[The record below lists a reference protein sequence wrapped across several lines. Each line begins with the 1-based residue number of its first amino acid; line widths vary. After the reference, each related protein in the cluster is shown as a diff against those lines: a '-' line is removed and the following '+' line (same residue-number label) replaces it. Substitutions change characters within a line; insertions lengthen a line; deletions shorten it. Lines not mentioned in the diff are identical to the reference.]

1 MRYPSVRATL
11 LAAMI
16 AALPGVAAAQFPPP
30 PPPPGSPPAAV
41 QDRWPNPPNAPQAD
55 RDQPPSPQP
64 PATRPTPRSQP
75 EQARPA
81 PAPAPAADR
90 ARPAAQKPVPRGSAT
105 EVACNGVFVK
115 DSSHLKLATK
125 YDSRNIVFGKVD
137 GPDGAKIDASVLF
150 PNDPRRRL
158 EVLWNND
165 ADRSETSVIAINGK
179 SQWTAP
185 KGLKLGLAIA
195 ALEKAN
201 GRPFKLTG
209 FDSDGAASVVGWEG
223 GALATLP
230 GGCKIGIRLFA
241 DPKAPENARSAAAG
255 DKELLS
261 NDPKMLA
268 VKPTIGEIL
277 IGY

>member
-11 LAAMI
+11 VAAMI

-30 PPPPGSPPAAV
+30 PSPPGSPPAAL
-41 QDRWPNPPNAPQAD
+41 QDRWPNSPNAPQAD
-55 RDQPPSPQP
+55 PVQPSAQQP
-64 PATRPTPRSQP
+64 APRRQP
-75 EQARPA
+75 EQAKPA
-81 PAPAPAADR
+81 PAPTADR
-90 ARPAAQKPVPRGSAT
+90 ARPAAQKPAPRVSAT
-105 EVACNGVFVK
+105 EVACTGVFVK
-115 DSSHLKLATK
+115 DSNHLKLATK
-125 YDSRNIVFGKVD
+125 YDSRNIIFGKVD

-158 EVLWNND
+158 EVLWNNE

-223 GALATLP
+223 GALAALP

>member
-1 MRYPSVRATL
+1 MNYPCVRATL
-11 LAAMI
+11 VAAMI

-30 PPPPGSPPAAV
+30 PPPPSGSPPAAV
-41 QDRWPNPPNAPQAD
+41 QERWPNPPNAPQAEPVQ
-55 RDQPPSPQP
+55 QPAPQP
-64 PATRPTPRSQP
+64 APRRQP
-75 EQARPA
+75 EQAKPA

-90 ARPAAQKPVPRGSAT
+90 ARPAAQKPVPRVAAT
-105 EVACNGVFVK
+105 EVTCSGVFVK

-125 YDSRNIVFGKVD
+125 YDSRNIIFGKVD
-137 GPDGAKIDASVLF
+137 GPDATKIDASILF

-158 EVLWNND
+158 EVLWNNE

-209 FDSDGAASVVGWEG
+209 FGSDGAASVVGWEG
-223 GALATLP
+223 GALAAVP
-230 GGCKIGIRLFA
+230 GGCKIGVRLFA
-241 DPKAPENARSAAAG
+241 DPKTPENARSAVAG
-255 DKELLS
+255 DKELFS

>member
-11 LAAMI
+11 VAAMI

-30 PPPPGSPPAAV
+30 PSPPGSPPAAV
-41 QDRWPNPPNAPQAD
+41 QDRWPNPPNPPQAD
-55 RDQPPSPQP
+55 QVQPTAQQP
-64 PATRPTPRSQP
+64 APPRQP
-75 EQARPA
+75 EQAKPA
-81 PAPAPAADR
+81 PPPAPAANR
-90 ARPAAQKPVPRGSAT
+90 ARPAAQKPVPRGPAT
-105 EVACNGVFVK
+105 EVACTGVFVK

-125 YDSRNIVFGKVD
+125 YDSRNIVFGKVNGSD
-137 GPDGAKIDASVLF
+137 ATTIDASVLF
-150 PNDPRRRL
+150 PNDPKRRL
-158 EVLWNND
+158 EVLWNNE

-241 DPKAPENARSAAAG
+241 DPKAPEKARSAVAG
-255 DKELLS
+255 DNELLS

-268 VKPTIGEIL
+268 IKPTIGEIL